1 MSANGKIKRNIE
13 KARGRVK
20 KLKAQLEQDQEKHDR
35 EEDGL
40 EKLSQIVRDIQKQNA
55 DLLAKNER
63 SKEEYEN
70 QRRQEKKQLEE
81 KLKKKNKEL
90 RDLKENI
97 EELNR
102 KADEENAALEE
113 YQKSISF
120 QCTKYNQE
128 IQRAKN
134 EVIKLS
140 SELKHYENPQ
150 DVAGSENMMTKL
162 LNQIH
167 QREKKEKLS
176 RQIDTLTSLRDN
188 LQNEIQ
194 DLERKIEEAA
204 KKQTDQGTE
213 NKPENPQ

>member
-102 KADEENAALEE
+102 KADKENAALEND
-113 YQKSISF
+113 QKTMEF
-120 QCTKYNQE
+120 
-128 IQRAKN
+128 
-134 EVIKLS
+134 L
-140 SELKHYENPQ
+140 ELKNR
-150 DVAGSENMMTKL
+150 V
-162 LNQIH
+162 IF
-167 QREKKEKLS
+167 
-176 RQIDTLTSLRDN
+176 
-188 LQNEIQ
+188 
-194 DLERKIEEAA
+194 RKR
-204 KKQTDQGTE
+204 
-213 NKPENPQ
+213 N